1 MIKTETAVQVSL
13 KIEAMIDG
21 EFERFTFQEAG
32 CLVSLNDY
40 QHYLTYTE
48 HQAGQA
54 TPVRMRLDAGALSV
68 TRNGARRTRLQFNPQ
83 EPTLSHYRTEYGVL
97 SLQVE
102 TAEAVSEMDWAA
114 AQGHLRLRYR
124 LRNESGLIGNYY
136 LDLSF
141 ER

>member
-32 CLVSLNDY
+32 RLVSLNDH

-54 TPVRMRLDAGALSV
+54 TPVRMRLDAGTLSV
-68 TRNGARRTRLQFNPQ
+68 TRNGARRTRLQFDP
-83 EPTLSHYRTEYGVL
+83 
-97 SLQVE
+97 
-102 TAEAVSEMDWAA
+102 AAV
-114 AQGHLRLRYR
+114 R
-124 LRNESGLIGNYY
+124 
-136 LDLSF
+136 
-141 ER
+141 

>member
-32 CLVSLNDY
+32 RLVTLNDH

-68 TRNGARRTRLQFNPQ
+68 TRSGARRTRLQFNPQ

-114 AQGHLRLRYR
+114 AQGQLRLRYR